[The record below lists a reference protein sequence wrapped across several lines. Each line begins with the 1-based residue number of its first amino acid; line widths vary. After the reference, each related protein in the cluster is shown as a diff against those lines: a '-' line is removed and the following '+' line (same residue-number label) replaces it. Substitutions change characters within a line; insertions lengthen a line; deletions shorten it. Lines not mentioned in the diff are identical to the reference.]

1 MRRTFMLMSME
12 ESQVGRMIG
21 VVFLVLVFLVA
32 GALTAGADVHLNNF
46 TADLSGE
53 NHLDDSGD
61 PDGTGSA
68 VVVIDLDTSEVCF
81 TITFDGIEDP
91 VAAHIHEG
99 GADVAGGVVV
109 DFDWPNSL
117 GDGCVAGDAAVVA
130 AIVADPGGYYVNV
143 HTAEFAAGAIR
154 GQLVA
159 AAAVEP
165 PAEELPA
172 TGSNFTL
179 FLLLAGAALTAGG
192 AIVYVNRQSHPTQ

>member
-1 MRRTFMLMSME
+1 MARNIR
-12 ESQVGRMIG
+12 
-21 VVFLVLVFLVA
+21 VVSLVLVFLVA
-32 GALTAGADVHLNNF
+32 GALTASADAHLANF

-68 VVVIDLDTSEVCF
+68 AVVIDLDTSEVCF
-81 TITFDGIEDP
+81 TITSDGIEDP
-91 VAAHIHEG
+91 VAAHIHQG
-99 GADVAGGVVV
+99 GADVNGDVVV

-130 AIVADPGGYYVNV
+130 AIVADPSGYYVNV

-172 TGSNFTL
+172 TGSDFAL
-179 FLLLAGAALTAGG
+179 FLLFAGAAFTLGG
-192 AIVYVNRQSHPTQ
+192 AIVYVNRQKHTTH

>member
-1 MRRTFMLMSME
+1 MTRNIRVAS
-12 ESQVGRMIG
+12 
-21 VVFLVLVFLVA
+21 LVFVFVLA
-32 GALTAGADVHLNNF
+32 GAATASADAHLANF

-68 VVVIDLDTSEVCF
+68 AVVIDLDTSEVCF
-81 TITFDGIEDP
+81 TITSDGIDP
-91 VAAHIHEG
+91 VVAAHIHEG

-117 GDGCVAGDAAVVA
+117 GDGCVTGDAAVVA
-130 AIVADPGGYYVNV
+130 AIVADPSSYYVNV

-159 AAAVEP
+159 AAAG
-165 PAEELPA
+165 ELPA

-179 FLLLAGAALTAGG
+179 FLLLAGAAFTFGG
-192 AIVYVNRQSHPTQ
+192 AIVYVSRQIHPTR